1 MINAK
6 KYDELSKYEM
16 DEILRNEQRNAF
28 NDAQRDFA
36 NDFNDEHKA
45 LANFK
50 HDKGEP
56 SIEEFIHDFE

>member
-28 NDAQRDFA
+28 NDAQRDIA
-36 NDFNDEHKA
+36 NTYNDEHKA
-45 LANFK
+45 IANFK
-50 HDKGEP
+50 HDEGEP